1 MRYKGSIYD
10 DRNDLFSGIKKIRF
24 EIELELIDLKER
36 RKFYNNFY
44 YDNRIESLTSI
55 VDKLNNLVETS
66 EDIDKY

>member
-1 MRYKGSIYD
+1 MRYKKSIYD